1 MADINLQVKIGVE
14 DAFSGP
20 LGGLQSKLGGLSG
33 VLSAPMNA
41 IKGIGSALAGL
52 GHAAEGARV
61 LGDTVMGAA
70 NALGFGL
77 AKELEDTRTK
87 MIAFAGSSAEA
98 DRILADVRTEANATP
113 FAFKELA
120 DATAALLPASKQAGV
135 GLQDVIKQ
143 AEVLAAL
150 NPSEGLTGAAFSL
163 REALSGDFTSIVE
176 RFNLPRE
183 RLKQLKE
190 EGVPA
195 LEAVRVAL
203 AEMGVD
209 ASLVAGMANTLGG
222 RWSTFM
228 DSIDSARLAAI
239 TPVYDELGNSLT
251 IVSGIVNDNS
261 DAFGGLA
268 TAVGTSMAGSIK
280 DVNTFVVMV
289 QNISKEHGL
298 SGFEATMTAL
308 EIRIG
313 EVFGAT
319 AKDIF
324 HSFRDALKAISA
336 ALDDVIGFFKS
347 GSVESEVLKA
357 VIVGITA
364 AFVAYEAAVIAA
376 NVVTTALEAKT
387 KLMAIAQAA
396 LNVVMSANPLALVV
410 LAITGLVAALIYA
423 YETNETFRNAVDA
436 AWATLKTA
444 VTSAVDWVTKSFN
457 DISAYIKA
465 LPDNWRSEALRIG
478 TAIIDGIKQGISNAA
493 NALYNQMRD
502 IAKGALDA
510 AKSALGVHSPSVE
523 FQVVGKAIGDGLTLG
538 VNQSEASVN
547 QAVGGLVRIPTMA
560 GATAGAGAAGG
571 ASVAATGIA
580 MADDNRPVIIQ
591 LDGQVIART
600 TWAYLKR
607 QGQVGANLGF
617 A

>member
-52 GHAAEGARV
+52 GLAAQGAQA
-61 LGDTVMGAA
+61 LGDGVMSAA
-70 NALGFGL
+70 NAFGFGL

-87 MIAFAGSSAEA
+87 MVAFAGSTAEA
-98 DRILADVRTEANATP
+98 DRILAEVRQEANATP

-228 DSIDSARLAAI
+228 DTIDSARLQAVS
-239 TPVYDELGNSLT
+239 PVYEQLGNALSV
-251 IVSGIVNDNS
+251 VSDIVNDNS
-261 DAFGGLA
+261 DAFGAFA
-268 TAVGTSMAGSIK
+268 TAIGTSLAEAIK
-280 DVNTFVVMV
+280 SVLAFIVMV
-289 QNISKEHGL
+289 QNISTDHGL
-298 SGFEATMTAL
+298 GVFESIITAI

-313 EVFGAT
+313 EVFGPT
-319 AKDIF
+319 AQAIF
-324 HSFRDALKAISA
+324 HAFVASIQAISDA
-336 ALDDVIGFFKS
+336 IATVIDFFNS
-347 GSVESEVLKA
+347 GSTTSEVLKA
-357 VIVGITA
+357 VIVGITT
-364 AFVAYEAAVIAA
+364 AFVLYEAAVTAASIA
-376 NVVTTALEAKT
+376 TAILDAKT
-387 KLMAIAQAA
+387 KLMATAQAA
-396 LNVVMSANPLALVV
+396 LNFVMAANPIGIVV
-410 LAITGLVAALIYA
+410 LALAALAAALIYA
-423 YETNETFRNAVDA
+423 YETNETFRAAVDG
-436 AWATLKTA
+436 AWEMLKTA
-444 VTSAVDWVTKSFN
+444 VSAAVTFVVQAFN

-580 MADDNRPVIIQ
+580 MADDNRPVVIQ